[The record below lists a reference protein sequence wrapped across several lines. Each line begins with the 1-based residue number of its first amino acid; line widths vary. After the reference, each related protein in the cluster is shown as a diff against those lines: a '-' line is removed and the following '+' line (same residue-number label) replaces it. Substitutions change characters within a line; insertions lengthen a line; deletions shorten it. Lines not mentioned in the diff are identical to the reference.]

1 MATENYSL
9 AENYSWSFQ
18 KLEQMQLFEVIM
30 TKSK

>member
-18 KLEQMQLFEVIM
+18 KL
-30 TKSK
+30 